1 MPGTVDLQR
10 QIQNLKQTRR
20 ALLLAHNYQPPE
32 IQDIADLTGDSLEL
46 SRQAVATD
54 AEIIVFCGVHFMAE
68 TAAILNPNRTVI
80 LPGTDVGCPMADM
93 ITPQDLTRVRI
104 QYPGVPIV
112 TYVNSSAAVKAEST
126 ICCTSANSVKVVESL
141 EQADTVYMVPD
152 QNLAKYTAR
161 HTQKR
166 IHYWK
171 GYCPIHHQLQPDEI
185 QAVKGK
191 HPGAMFI
198 AHPECRPE
206 VLELADLVSSTSG
219 MLRYVKASS
228 HREFIIGTE
237 IGILYPM
244 RKENPDKQ
252 FYPASGKMLCTNM
265 KKISLEDVY
274 RSLETLTPRITV
286 PEPVRLRALNAV
298 NRMLA
303 IP

>member
-10 QIQNLKQTRR
+10 QIQNLKQARR

-68 TAAILNPNRTVI
+68 TAAILNPNRTVV
-80 LPGTDVGCPMADM
+80 LPRADAGCPMADM
-93 ITPQDLTRVRI
+93 ITPQDLTKVRI
-104 QYPGVPIV
+104 RYPGVPIV

-126 ICCTSANSVKVVESL
+126 ICCTSANAVKVVESL
-141 EQADTVYMVPD
+141 GQADTVYMVPD

-166 IHYWK
+166 VHYWK
-171 GYCPIHHQLQPDEI
+171 GYCPIHHQLQPEDI
-185 QAVKGK
+185 QGAKEK
-191 HPGAMFI
+191 HPNAMFI

-252 FYPASGKMLCTNM
+252 FYPASDKMICTNM

>member
-10 QIQNLKQTRR
+10 QIQNLKQARR

-68 TAAILNPNRTVI
+68 TAAILNPNRTVV
-80 LPGTDVGCPMADM
+80 LPRADAGCPMADM
-93 ITPQDLTRVRI
+93 ITPQDLTKVRI
-104 QYPGVPIV
+104 RYPGVPIV

-126 ICCTSANSVKVVESL
+126 ICCTSANAVKVVESL
-141 EQADTVYMVPD
+141 GQADTVYMVPD

-166 IHYWK
+166 VHYWK
-171 GYCPIHHQLQPDEI
+171 GYCPIHHQLQPEDI
-185 QAVKGK
+185 QGAKEK
-191 HPGAMFI
+191 HPDAMFI

-206 VLELADLVSSTSG
+206 VLELADLVTSTSG

-252 FYPASGKMLCTNM
+252 FYPASDKMLCTNM